1 MADMEGGEQ
10 FDPAWLGSAAEVVEE
25 RVGDNELTYIKGCTE
40 TAAQTIVLRGAND
53 YMLDEVDRSLH
64 DSLCVVKRVLESK
77 TVVAGGGAVESALA
91 IHLENYS
98 RTIETREQLAIAEF
112 AAALMV
118 IPRTLTVNAAKDA
131 TDLVAQLKSVHSKA
145 QTDPACADDKYMGLN
160 LITGEVRNNF
170 EAGVLEPAISK
181 VKSLRFA
188 TEAAVTIMR
197 IDDFI
202 KLNPKADPNRPPM

>member
-1 MADMEGGEQ
+1 
-10 FDPAWLGSAAEVVEE
+10 
-25 RVGDNELTYIKGCTE
+25 
-40 TAAQTIVLRGAND
+40 
-53 YMLDEVDRSLH
+53 MLDEIDRSLH

-91 IHLENYS
+91 IHLEDYA
-98 RTIETREQLAIAEF
+98 RTIETREQLAISEF

-131 TDLVAQLKSVHSKA
+131 TDLVAQLKSAHAAS
-145 QTDPACADDKYMGLN
+145 QEDPAKADDKYTGLD
-160 LITGEVRNNF
+160 LVTGVIRNNF
-170 EAGVLEPAISK
+170 NAGVLEPAISK

-188 TEAAVTIMR
+188 CEAAVTIMR

-202 KLNPKADPNRPPM
+202 KLNPKADPNAPPR